1 VGNSVYCGGKMISIK
16 KTVGLKASNH
26 YEDVKK
32 VQILLNQNRHL
43 SGYPEIDDDSSIGP
57 KTIAAIKSFQR
68 KVIEFSNPDGR
79 VDPDGKTIAS
89 LNEGAIVGNKPVA
102 PPPKQVTPPS
112 SPSQKNIQNITL
124 QFPLKRRPGYSYK
137 KGARF
142 YGAKRKGG
150 RLHAGCDL
158 IAPVG
163 TKIYAVADG
172 VIHKYKNFYHQ
183 THALVVI
190 HTGGFVVRY
199 GEVSPSG
206 LAPGLKVG
214 SKVKSGQFI
223 AYVGQLSGGSHML
236 HFELYTGTE
245 SGKLTVRSNKPYQR
259 RADLVDPTNY
269 LDNASLP

>member
-1 VGNSVYCGGKMISIK
+1 MISIK
-16 KTVGLKASNH
+16 KSVGLRASNH
-26 YEDVKK
+26 FEDVKK

-43 SGYPEIDDDSSIGP
+43 SGYPEIDDDSIIGP
-57 KTIAAIKSFQR
+57 KTIAAIKCFQL
-68 KVIEFSNPDGR
+68 KVIKFSNPDGR
-79 VDPDGKTIAS
+79 VDPDGKTLSA
-89 LNEGAIVGNKPVA
+89 LNKGAIGGNKPVA
-102 PPPKQVTPPS
+102 IPPKQVTPPGH
-112 SPSQKNIQNITL
+112 SQKNIQNITL
-124 QFPLKRRPGYSYK
+124 QFPLKRRPSSSYK
-137 KGARF
+137 KGARY

-172 VIHKYKNFYHQ
+172 VIKKYKNFYHH
-183 THALVVI
+183 THAIVVL

-206 LAPGLKVG
+206 LAPGLKIG

-245 SGKLTVRSNKPYQR
+245 SGRLTVRSNKPYQR
-259 RADLVDPTNY
+259 RADLVDPTVY
-269 LDNASLP
+269 LDKASLP